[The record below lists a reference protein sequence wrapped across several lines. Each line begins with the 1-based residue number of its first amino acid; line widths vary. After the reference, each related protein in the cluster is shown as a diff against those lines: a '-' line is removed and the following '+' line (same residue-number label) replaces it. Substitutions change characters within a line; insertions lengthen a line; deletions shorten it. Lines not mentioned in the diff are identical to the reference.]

1 MDAVED
7 CIIVAD
13 SCSFMAFPDK
23 FIVGATGLN
32 SARAEFSGDEV
43 KIISGESKA
52 KYSLEYL
59 KKFAKGA
66 KLSEKTIL
74 RFANDHPLKVEI
86 RTEGMEL
93 DFVLAPRV
101 EMDD

>member
-1 MDAVED
+1 M
-7 CIIVAD
+7 
-13 SCSFMAFPDK
+13 
-23 FIVGATGLN
+23 N
-32 SARAEFSGDEV
+32 SALSEFSGDEA
-43 KIISGESKA
+43 KIEAENCKS

-59 KKFAKGA
+59 QKFIKGS

-74 RFANDHPLKVEI
+74 KFANDHPLKMEI

-101 EMDD
+101 EMED

>member
-1 MDAVED
+1 
-7 CIIVAD
+7 
-13 SCSFMAFPDK
+13 
-23 FIVGATGLN
+23 
-32 SARAEFSGDEV
+32 
-43 KIISGESKA
+43 
-52 KYSLEYL
+52 LEYL